1 MKRYF
6 FLCGSLLAL
15 LASSCSDEVMES
27 GGAGTDMP
35 SIQENMGKIVI
46 TLPADTR
53 ATDGNAD
60 ENLSHDDLHGT
71 VDVDKGHVLVFSRS
85 KTGTDETYKYER
97 SIDLEFAE
105 KEFEN
110 PKFDDNC
117 ATGNNTRYT
126 ASAQFE
132 PDAEKYYVL
141 YAYAYHSEGVGT
153 FSFTGETEKLL
164 QMDNEELTADK
175 VASVSLTLAS
185 AQSKTSEIYGGFLDE
200 YIKMS
205 ETNRPYPESG
215 SVPGTSSDDIPI
227 IGDSEQEVLNYGGFI
242 SRQTGRFEITID
254 LADESGEYT
263 QDIANIAKAY
273 MVVEKYSNTMPVGMT
288 PQLIDDGE
296 DKKIHFPNPFE
307 ATETDIVEATP
318 QDNKLTFHADVFP
331 FEDSKVFIKI
341 VNKDDSFVKH
351 QIRVVDKWI
360 ESNFLGIMVP
370 VVSENKITLPPN
382 HWMSLKASYKQL
394 MKNWNIDFEW
404 GKEEYNVDETLKPSG
419 N

>member
-6 FLCGSLLAL
+6 FLYGCLLAL

-35 SIQENMGKIVI
+35 SIQENMDKIVV

-53 ATDGNAD
+53 ATDGNAN
-60 ENLSHDDLHGT
+60 EKLSHDDLHGT

-117 ATGNNTRYT
+117 IGNTRYA
-126 ASAQFE
+126 ASAQFK
-132 PDAEKYYVL
+132 PDTEKYYVL
-141 YAYAYHSEGVGT
+141 YAYAYHSEGKGSLNFGVDA
-153 FSFTGETEKLL
+153 EKQL
-164 QMDNEELTADK
+164 QMERTLTKEE
-175 VASVSLTLAS
+175 VASVCLTLTS
-185 AQSKTSEIYGGFLDE
+185 TQSKTSEIYGGFLDE

-205 ETNRPYPESG
+205 EANRPYPESG

-227 IGDSEQEVLNYGGFI
+227 IGDSEKEVLNYGGSI

-254 LADESGEYT
+254 LTDESGEYT

-273 MVVEKYSNTMPVGMT
+273 MVVEKYSNMIPVGMK
-288 PQLIDDGE
+288 PQLINDGE
-296 DKKIHFPNPFE
+296 NKKIHFPNPFE

-318 QDNKLTFHADVFP
+318 QDNKLTFRADVFP

-341 VNKDDSFVKH
+341 VNNDDSFIKH

-360 ESNFLGIMVP
+360 ESNFIGIMVP

-394 MKNWNIDFEW
+394 MKNWDIDFEW